1 MGPVFGPNLVPIL
14 AIFLNN
20 LQLSVTIG
28 KLYNHTKYK
37 SKRNA
42 QINENFFSVQSPPYI
57 VKQPQT
63 KEVYFMVKTH
73 PDENEKP
80 FVIQC
85 EAEGEPPPM

>member
-1 MGPVFGPNLVPIL
+1 MGPFFGSNLVPIL

-28 KLYNHTKYK
+28 RPYKHTKVDEMHKLMRTY
-37 SKRNA
+37 
-42 QINENFFSVQSPPYI
+42 FSVQSPPYI
-57 VKQPQT
+57 VKQPPT

-85 EAEGEPPPM
+85 EAEGEPAPM